1 MKKIGVFGGT
11 FDPIHIGHIYI
22 AYEAYKILELDE
34 VIFMPAG
41 NPPHKKWKDIT
52 DEIIRYEMVKKA
64 IEPYSFF
71 SINNYEIVKKGL
83 SFTYETL
90 RYLHESFK
98 EVELYF
104 ITGADCLVNLNS
116 WKNINEIFKFSN
128 LVVFNRPGFDKNDL
142 LKRKEEFDR
151 EYCTNIV
158 YLDLLNIEISSTL
171 IRERVRESL
180 EVKFFLPPGVV
191 DIIDKY
197 NLYRRE

>member
-71 SINNYEIVKKGL
+71 SINNYEIEKKGL

-104 ITGADCLVNLNS
+104 ITGADCLINLNS
-116 WKNINEIFKFSN
+116 WKNINEILN
-128 LVVFNRPGFDKNDL
+128 LV
-142 LKRKEEFDR
+142 
-151 EYCTNIV
+151 I
-158 YLDLLNIEISSTL
+158 
-171 IRERVRESL
+171 
-180 EVKFFLPPGVV
+180 
-191 DIIDKY
+191 
-197 NLYRRE
+197 

>member
-1 MKKIGVFGGT
+1 MRKIGVFGGT

-22 AYEAYKILELDE
+22 AYEAYKLLELDE

-41 NPPHKKWKDIT
+41 NPPHKKWKYVT

-71 SINNYEIVKKGL
+71 SINNYEIEKEGL

-104 ITGADCLVNLNS
+104 ITGADCLINLNS
-116 WKNINEIFKFSN
+116 WKNIKEIFRLSN
-128 LVVFNRPGFDKNDL
+128 LVVFNRTGFDKNDL
-142 LKRKEEFDR
+142 LKRKETFDR
-151 EYCTNIV
+151 EYFTNII
-158 YLDLLNIEISSTL
+158 YLDLLNIEISSTI
-171 IRERVRESL
+171 IRERVFDSL
-180 EVKFFLPPGVV
+180 EVKFFLPPGVG
-191 DIIDKY
+191 DIIEKY
-197 NLYRRE
+197 NLYRR

>member
-71 SINNYEIVKKGL
+71 SINNYEIEKKGL

-90 RYLHESFK
+90 RYLHE
-98 EVELYF
+98 
-104 ITGADCLVNLNS
+104 
-116 WKNINEIFKFSN
+116 NINEIFKFSN

-171 IRERVRESL
+171 IRERVHDSL

>member
-1 MKKIGVFGGT
+1 MRKIGIIGGT

-22 AYEAYKILELDE
+22 AYEAYKELELDQ
-34 VIFMPAG
+34 VIFMPSG
-41 NPPHKKWKDIT
+41 NPPHKKDRNIT
-52 DEIIRYEMVKKA
+52 HEIIRYEMVKKA

-71 SINNYEIVKKGL
+71 SISNYEIEKKGL

-90 RYLHESFK
+90 GHLKESFN

-116 WKNINEIFKFSN
+116 WENINEIFRLSN
-128 LVVFNRPGFDKNDL
+128 LVVFNRPGFDKEDL
-142 LKRKEEFDR
+142 LKRKKEFEK
-151 EYCTNIV
+151 EYNTHIF

-171 IRERVRESL
+171 IRERIADSF
-180 EVKFFLPPGVV
+180 EVSFFLPSGVMGL
-191 DIIDKY
+191 INKN

>member
-1 MKKIGVFGGT
+1 M
-11 FDPIHIGHIYI
+11 
-22 AYEAYKILELDE
+22 
-34 VIFMPAG
+34 
-41 NPPHKKWKDIT
+41 
-52 DEIIRYEMVKKA
+52 
-64 IEPYSFF
+64 
-71 SINNYEIVKKGL
+71 

-104 ITGADCLVNLNS
+104 ITGADCLINLNS

-171 IRERVRESL
+171 IRERVHDSL
-180 EVKFFLPPGVV
+180 EVKFLPPGVV

>member
-41 NPPHKKWKDIT
+41 NPPHKKWKYIT

-71 SINNYEIVKKGL
+71 SINNYEIEKKGL

-104 ITGADCLVNLNS
+104 ISGADCLINLNS

-171 IRERVRESL
+171 IRERVHDSL

>member
-41 NPPHKKWKDIT
+41 NPPHKKWKD
-52 DEIIRYEMVKKA
+52 
-64 IEPYSFF
+64 
-71 SINNYEIVKKGL
+71 
-83 SFTYETL
+83 
-90 RYLHESFK
+90 
-98 EVELYF
+98 